1 MKKKFDVEGMT
12 CSACSRAV
20 ERAVGKVPGISAAA
34 VNLTTDQLEISY
46 EDEHVTEEMVI
57 AAIEKAGYGAN
68 VHHNSKVVK
77 IAVDGMTC
85 SACSSAIERG
95 VGRMDGVNSISV
107 NLTTN
112 IAVIDFD
119 VDMLRVSEIKS
130 KIQKIGYTPKEV
142 IKDEITDYHTIEKE
156 NATKIMWLKFKVA
169 MGFTIVLLYLA
180 MGHMVGLPIPAFL
193 HSGMYPLRYALVQL
207 ALTIPVIVAGYK
219 FYTVGFKTLIKRN
232 PNMDSLIAV
241 GTSAAII
248 YSLYATYMISTG
260 VTTYVESLYYETAA
274 VIIALI
280 MLGKYLETRSKS
292 RTSEAIKKLIN
303 LQPKEAS
310 VIVGKEVVVMRID
323 EVEVSDIVLVRPGEA
338 IPVDGR
344 ITKGGSSID
353 ESMISGESIPVDK
366 TVGDDVVGGSINT
379 NGLLEV
385 ETLKIGSDSLLAS
398 IIKMVEDAQGQKAP
412 IARIA
417 DIISGYFVPIV
428 MAIAS
433 LSGIAWFIATGD
445 IRFSLKI
452 FIAVLVIACPCA
464 LGLATPTAIMVGTGK
479 GAEHGVFIKSGEA
492 LENTHKLNAVVLDK
506 TGTIT
511 YGQPEVIDVVP
522 ARLGDEV
529 QLLRLIGSAE
539 AGSEHPLAK
548 AIVRKALTVT
558 EEFEEISK
566 FENITGKGIVV
577 SLGPREVMIGN
588 EALMKHKNI
597 ALPSEV
603 SVSYYAKQ
611 GKTTMLIAVDGS
623 YGGLIT
629 VQDPIKESSIIAVK
643 RFRNLGIKTVMLT
656 GDHTDTANAIAA
668 QAGIDE
674 VIAEVMPDQKAAVI
688 EKLIAEG
695 YHTAMVGDGVN
706 DAPALARADV
716 GFAIG
721 SGTDIAAESA
731 DVVLMKND
739 LNDVV
744 TTIELSRATI
754 KNIKQNLFWA
764 FFYNTLGIPLA
775 AGVFHIFG
783 GPLLNPMFAAAAM
796 SMSSVSVVTNALR
809 LKGFKPKPY

>member
-1 MKKKFDVEGMT
+1 M
-12 CSACSRAV
+12 
-20 ERAVGKVPGISAAA
+20 IS
-34 VNLTTDQLEISY
+34 Q
-46 EDEHVTEEMVI
+46 
-57 AAIEKAGYGAN
+57 
-68 VHHNSKVVK
+68 
-77 IAVDGMTC
+77 
-85 SACSSAIERG
+85 G
-95 VGRMDGVNSISV
+95 V
-107 NLTTN
+107 
-112 IAVIDFD
+112 
-119 VDMLRVSEIKS
+119 
-130 KIQKIGYTPKEV
+130 
-142 IKDEITDYHTIEKE
+142 TDYV
-156 NATKIMWLKFKVA
+156 M
-169 MGFTIVLLYLA
+169 
-180 MGHMVGLPIPAFL
+180 
-193 HSGMYPLRYALVQL
+193 
-207 ALTIPVIVAGYK
+207 
-219 FYTVGFKTLIKRN
+219 
-232 PNMDSLIAV
+232 
-241 GTSAAII
+241 
-248 YSLYATYMISTG
+248 
-260 VTTYVESLYYETAA
+260 SLYYETAA

-292 RTSEAIKKLIN
+292 RTSEAIKKLIS

-310 VIVGKEVVVMRID
+310 VIVGKDVVVMRID
-323 EVEVSDIVLVRPGEA
+323 EVELGDIVLVKPGEA
-338 IPVDGR
+338 IPVDGE
-344 ITKGGSSID
+344 ITKGGSSVD

-366 TVGDDVVGGSINT
+366 TIGDAVVGGSINT
-379 NGLLEV
+379 NGLLEIK
-385 ETLKIGSDSLLAS
+385 TLKIGSDSLLAS

-428 MAIAS
+428 MAIAA
-433 LSGIAWFIATGD
+433 LSGILWFIATQD
-445 IRFSLKI
+445 VRFSLKI

-522 ARLGDEV
+522 FENGNEKE
-529 QLLRLIGSAE
+529 LLRLIGSAE
-539 AGSEHPLAK
+539 SGSEHPLAK
-548 AIVRKALTVT
+548 AIVRKAKVAIN
-558 EEFEEISK
+558 EFDEITD

-577 SLGPREVMIGN
+577 SLADTQVFIGN
-588 EALMKHKNI
+588 EALLLSKNI
-597 ALPSEV
+597 ELPSDV
-603 SVSYYAKQ
+603 SVSFYAKQ
-611 GKTTMLIAVDGS
+611 GKTTMLIAVDGK
-623 YGGLIT
+623 YAGLIT
-629 VQDPIKESSIIAVK
+629 VQDPIKETSIVAVK
-643 RFRNLGIKTVMLT
+643 RFKSLGIKTVMLT
-656 GDHTDTANAIAA
+656 GDHTDTANAIAK

-674 VIAEVMPDQKAAVI
+674 VIAEVLPHEKAAVI
-688 EKLIAEG
+688 ERLIAEG

-754 KNIKQNLFWA
+754 RNIKQNLFWA

-775 AGVFHIFG
+775 AGVFYIFG

-809 LKGFKPKPY
+809 LKGFKPKNY